1 MYSESGSLDESKKA
15 GSELEG
21 CIIISILMHTETRKI
36 FENFSWM
43 LLGQVAGRVFG
54 FFAIIFLARRLGKS
68 AYGMWAFAFA
78 LLSYGMLLTDFGLST
93 YGLIEVS
100 KDRKALKTLL
110 GDILSIRL
118 VIAFFLLIIIVP
130 FSRIVPKLSSMSGLL
145 FLTFLNLIPF
155 ALSLDWAF
163 RALEDMKFAALWTF
177 IFNLL
182 FFLLIIIVVKSPS
195 DILKVPSS
203 RFFSLLIASG
213 LLIYLLWKK
222 YPELF
227 AFNVNF
233 SRWPAMMKVSV
244 VLTASFVMIKIY
256 YNIDVLMLGFYR
268 TMKEVGVYS
277 AIYNFVLALSVVRF
291 SLLYAVQPTLSR
303 IEQIPWKDYS
313 KKLWKFEAVSI
324 AIGILLYL
332 FVFVLAGPIIKIFYG
347 GKYTSPETI
356 KLLRILINANLI
368 MFINLVFP
376 SLLIIVKREML
387 YFWVT
392 TAGATTNF
400 LLNLY
405 LIPRFGYFGAA
416 YTTVLSEFVVFLLS
430 FVLYYRLIRP

>member
-1 MYSESGSLDESKKA
+1 
-15 GSELEG
+15 
-21 CIIISILMHTETRKI
+21 
-36 FENFSWM
+36 M
-43 LLGQVAGRVFG
+43 LLGQVAGGVFG
-54 FFAIIFLARRLGKS
+54 FFAVIFLARRLGKS
-68 AYGMWAFAFA
+68 AYGMWSFAFA

-93 YGLIEVS
+93 YGTIEVS
-100 KDRKALKTLL
+100 KERKTLKVLL
-110 GDILSIRL
+110 GDIISIRL
-118 VIAFFLLIIIVP
+118 LIAFLLIILIVP
-130 FSRIVPKLSSMSGLL
+130 FSSSIPKLRSMSGLI

-155 ALSLDWAF
+155 AFSLDWAF

-177 IFNLL
+177 VFNLL
-182 FFLLIIIVVKSPS
+182 FFLLIIAAVRGTG
-195 DILKVPSS
+195 DLLKVPSA
-203 RFFSLLIASG
+203 RFFSLLVASG
-213 LLIYLLWKK
+213 LLIYFLWKQ

-227 AFNVNF
+227 AFNVNP
-233 SRWPAMMKVSV
+233 SRWPAIMKVSV

-303 IEQIPWKDYS
+303 IEQTPWPEYVKNL
-313 KKLWKFEAVSI
+313 KRFEAVSI
-324 AIGILLYL
+324 FIGLILYI
-332 FVFVLAGPIIKIFYG
+332 FVFLLANPIIRIFYG
-347 GKYTSPETI
+347 AKYTSPETVR
-356 KLLRILINANLI
+356 LLRILINANLI

-376 SLLIIVKREML
+376 TLLIIVKRETL

-405 LIPRFGYFGAA
+405 LIPRYGYFGAA